1 MSRPQY
7 IICRIFPISFNFFNF
22 FRFCNDER
30 ASVKGVHG
38 EFTPSEI
45 SKELGRRWGEADA
58 PTKQKYEQMA
68 QDDKARYERVR

>member
-1 MSRPQY
+1 M
-7 IICRIFPISFNFFNF
+7 
-22 FRFCNDER
+22 
-30 ASVKGVHG
+30 HG